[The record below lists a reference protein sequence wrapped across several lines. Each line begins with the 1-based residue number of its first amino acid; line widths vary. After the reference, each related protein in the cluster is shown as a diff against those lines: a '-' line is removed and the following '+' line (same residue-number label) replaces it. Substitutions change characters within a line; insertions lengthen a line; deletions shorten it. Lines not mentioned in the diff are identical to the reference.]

1 MSVASSAPQTRT
13 VMDNRGINLISPLR
27 TLAGG
32 LVWGLLALVFNILI
46 EWLGIF
52 FGWWELPGDQHSAEM
67 LNQEIGWLNDDF
79 KHVIGD
85 PISNVPRI
93 AGKIHTLLFVWN
105 GHDYSNE
112 FLGYANGFGAVD
124 YASSAINSIHLFGVR
139 VGLMLFSL
147 PVFVAFGVVAFTDGL
162 LQRDLRR
169 FGGGRESAYLWHY
182 AKRWIAPTLTL
193 PIVLYLGLP
202 FSIYPPF
209 LIVPF
214 AMLFGFAIWISSAL
228 FKKYL

>member
-1 MSVASSAPQTRT
+1 M
-13 VMDNRGINLISPLR
+13 
-27 TLAGG
+27 
-32 LVWGLLALVFNILI
+32 F
-46 EWLGIF
+46 
-52 FGWWELPGDQHSAEM
+52 
-67 LNQEIGWLNDDF
+67 
-79 KHVIGD
+79 
-85 PISNVPRI
+85 
-93 AGKIHTLLFVWN
+93 
-105 GHDYSNE
+105 
-112 FLGYANGFGAVD
+112 
-124 YASSAINSIHLFGVR
+124 
-139 VGLMLFSL
+139 FSL